1 MNQFAHFQ
9 NLLKNVSLNALE
21 NGKSMRL
28 VNDLTFDYILFPF
41 IEYLAIWL
49 QLNLILHI
57 SILIDITQACVK
69 RIEAKGEGD
78 CEPWYFD
85 YWKCIDKC
93 RVPQLF
99 KKLKWIDE
107 FWDTEIQFS
116 GVHPDY
122 YIDEIRLTVLVVLLK
137 F

>member
-69 RIEAKGEGD
+69 RIEAKGEGF
-78 CEPWYFD
+78 ENPYIIAFFNGEQ
-85 YWKCIDKC
+85 ISI
-93 RVPQLF
+93 
-99 KKLKWIDE
+99 KKAQELIE
-107 FWDTEIQFS
+107 F
-116 GVHPDY
+116 
-122 YIDEIRLTVLVVLLK
+122 
-137 F
+137 